1 MVVTVAQANT
11 AGFFSSKHINMLHL
25 EQSFTS
31 LWANRLFL
39 STLCLKYSQ
48 LPLSQR
54 GISKDVSAISFSPSE
69 SQADPML
76 LRLVAIGHGVI
87 LERVF
92 LGLCM

>member
-1 MVVTVAQANT
+1 MGEHAVFPPHFVSN
-11 AGFFSSKHINMLHL
+11 KHNFLGLKEVLEGML
-25 EQSFTS
+25 F
-31 LWANRLFL
+31 
-39 STLCLKYSQ
+39 
-48 LPLSQR
+48 
-54 GISKDVSAISFSPSE
+54 AISFSPSE